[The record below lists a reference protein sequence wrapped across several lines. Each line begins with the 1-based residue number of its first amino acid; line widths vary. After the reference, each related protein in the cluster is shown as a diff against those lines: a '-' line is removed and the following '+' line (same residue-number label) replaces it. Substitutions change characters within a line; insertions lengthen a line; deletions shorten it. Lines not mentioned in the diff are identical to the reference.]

1 MFSIQLFFIIALI
14 SCVTQKSFTKK
25 KYHFVTVDDYDNLY
39 IHVYVKPG
47 CKKNKITDMD
57 FSSISVDITT
67 KDVGKEC
74 NEELIKYLAKVLQIK
89 EDYLSIEKAGN
100 TSSIL
105 FKVDNKTDC
114 SRHRAIHNLVYAW
127 ELPEKQLSSNYYH
140 SSASSSSS

>member
-89 EDYLSIEKAGN
+89 EDYLSIEKDTFYGRHK
-100 TSSIL
+100 IL
-105 FKVDNKTDC
+105 TLTKIPGWKIPGATVINNMDD
-114 SRHRAIHNLVYAW
+114 LVKAF
-127 ELPEKQLSSNYYH
+127 ESDF
-140 SSASSSSS
+140 

>member
-89 EDYLSIEKAGN
+89 EDYLSIEKGESSDKKVVLVDE
-100 TSSIL
+100 TSKISQEDLEIRVAKAWRPL
-105 FKVDNKTDC
+105 DVD
-114 SRHRAIHNLVYAW
+114 A
-127 ELPEKQLSSNYYH
+127 PEYKD
-140 SSASSSSS
+140 